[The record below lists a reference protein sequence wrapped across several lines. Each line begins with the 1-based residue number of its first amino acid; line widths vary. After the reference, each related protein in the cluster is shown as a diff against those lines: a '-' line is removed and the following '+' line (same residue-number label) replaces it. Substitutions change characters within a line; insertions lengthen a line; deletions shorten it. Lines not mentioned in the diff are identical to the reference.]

1 MPASACSYQGDVY
14 WLLLGAGDAPYVAA
28 WQEYKQEDGTGWQV
42 LGKEAM
48 QGLHAAMKLIFKLPA
63 HLMSLA
69 NHKSVAAAVPAPA
82 AALSS
87 CCFVIA

>member
-1 MPASACSYQGDVY
+1 
-14 WLLLGAGDAPYVAA
+14 
-28 WQEYKQEDGTGWQV
+28 
-42 LGKEAM
+42 M